1 MSKFIIIFLLIPF
14 TTLFGQT
21 LRFDVMVKYSTSQNE
36 YYSERTTYGISTNNN
51 YIMQIFNNNHNKSM
65 TAKVFDLKYLKIYEY
80 NVIEEKS
87 KTETAEIKFVYSN
100 TYSFSGYFP
109 HLSYIQNIYFD
120 FEKVAIEND
129 IETVKLT
136 FYKNKSKTKPKKN
149 IELKILKSEINL
161 FHLFRFTCL
170 HTLECLNELNYV
182 NLGLVTSAISEN
194 GSLKHALI
202 TFEETSL
209 ELSLPN

>member
-1 MSKFIIIFLLIPF
+1 M
-14 TTLFGQT
+14 
-21 LRFDVMVKYSTSQNE
+21 
-36 YYSERTTYGISTNNN
+36 
-51 YIMQIFNNNHNKSM
+51 
-65 TAKVFDLKYLKIYEY
+65 
-80 NVIEEKS
+80 
-87 KTETAEIKFVYSN
+87 
-100 TYSFSGYFP
+100 
-109 HLSYIQNIYFD
+109 
-120 FEKVAIEND
+120 
-129 IETVKLT
+129 T

-194 GSLKHALI
+194 GSLKHTLI